1 MTHERV
7 ATLAVWLFLVAGGSP
22 ALAQDKA
29 SEEVQPSSDQSQTEQ
44 LAAAPPGE
52 SVEPDPGEGVVR

>member
-44 LAAAPPGE
+44 LAAARLE
-52 SVEPDPGEGVVR
+52 KA